1 MVAYHAAD
9 LLWQTRIKAT
19 GQDVG
24 VECRPVRS
32 VEMLEARLGDSVV
45 RGLIVDLES
54 PEVSLALIG
63 AMRGGGGKVGRDP
76 ERRVRIIAF
85 GPHVSV
91 ELFEAARVAGADQ
104 VLARGAFDRR
114 IGEILRELDGT
125 TENSG
130 DPGA

>member
-54 PEVSLALIG
+54 PEVSLALIR
-63 AMRGGGGKVGRDP
+63 ALRGVDGVVGRDP
-76 ERRVRIIAF
+76 ERKTKIVAF
-85 GPHVSV
+85 GPHVAV
-91 ELFEAARVAGADQ
+91 ELFERAREAGADS

-114 IGEILRELDGT
+114 VGEILKEL
-125 TENSG
+125 ESG
-130 DPGA
+130 GPE